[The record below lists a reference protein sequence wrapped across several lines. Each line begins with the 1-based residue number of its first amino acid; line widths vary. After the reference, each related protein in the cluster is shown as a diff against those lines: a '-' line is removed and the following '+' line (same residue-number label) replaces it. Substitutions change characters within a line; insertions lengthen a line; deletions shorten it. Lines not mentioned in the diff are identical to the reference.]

1 MQSFVLGSISSWE
14 FHRGCKELIVC
25 NGTDNSVYEDIKQEF
40 CISRPRGAL
49 WVELNAEVWL
59 ADMTNAL
66 VAAVIGIDE
75 QLTPFRWQ
83 AVCIH
88 SITVILGCNVT
99 LSSQHVR
106 TGDIV
111 STVSKLHLESA
122 RTSSSSE
129 KLMSK
134 TNTKNWRPILCYCRC
149 DMFDSLVHDRWITG
163 TVRNEET
170 IVVLA
175 SKGWKVIV
183 PRTDQNFY
191 ASLQEAS
198 QLVVLQSNIQTQN
211 TYGPTGRML

>member
-1 MQSFVLGSISSWE
+1 MQSLVLSSISSWE
-14 FHRGCKELIVC
+14 FHRGCKKLIIC
-25 NGTDNSVYEDIKQEF
+25 KGTDNSVYEDIKQEL

-49 WVELNAEVWL
+49 WVELNAKVWL
-59 ADMTNAL
+59 ADMANTL
-66 VAAVIGIDE
+66 VAAVIGIHE

-99 LSSQHVR
+99 FSSQHIR

-111 STVSKLHLESA
+111 STVSELHLESA
-122 RTSSSSE
+122 RASSSSE
-129 KLMSK
+129 KLMPK
-134 TNTKNWRPILCYCRC
+134 TNTKNWCPILCHCRC
-149 DMFDSLVHDRWITG
+149 NMFDSLVHDRWITG
-163 TVRNEET
+163 TVGDEET

-191 ASLQEAS
+191 PSLQEAA

-211 TYGPTGRML
+211 TYGSTGRML